1 MFIIIISYIFFS
13 LYGTLFMQAKY
24 TEGSIFNH
32 ICVMTFASAAGLMS
46 LFMVDLVDMYWLS
59 LLGEVALPAAIGYAG
74 SILFFTLSMSIGLA
88 VGCGAVV
95 SQAIGLG
102 DKKRVQQLVG
112 HVFLA
117 IVLFT
122 IPVVFLV
129 LWQAENLLIWLGAEG
144 KTYDFALSY
153 IGLVLPSLPL
163 MGIAMSASAIM
174 RALGNAKESMYIT
187 LIGGFVNAVLDPV
200 FIFILNMGI
209 DGAAIATVLCRVAML
224 LYGFWLVHKRYGLF
238 AFPQF
243 LTLKGDIKYFAQTAI
258 PAVLTNLATPI
269 GFAFITATMAQFGD
283 EAVAGNAII
292 NKLQPLAFVGLFAL
306 SGAVGP
312 IAGQNFGA
320 NKHYRIYQTL
330 MSSVLFVILYCFIA
344 SSLLWL
350 FMDVIIDVFRAKA
363 EAAYII
369 KLFCYGFSCI
379 FVFNGITFVTNAMF
393 NNLRIAHWATVFNF
407 AKATIFTMPFVY
419 FGAEYG
425 GLFGV
430 LMGMLIGSAAIAG
443 LGFWAAYRKIQQL
456 AGSVNQ

>member
-1 MFIIIISYIFFS
+1 MK
-13 LYGTLFMQAKY
+13 AKY

-88 VGCGAVV
+88 IGCSAVV

-122 IPVVFLV
+122 IPVVFLA
-129 LWQAENLLIWLGAEG
+129 LWQADNLLVWLGATG
-144 KTYDFALSY
+144 KAHDFALSY

-187 LIGGFVNAVLDPV
+187 LIGGFVNAVLDPI
-200 FIFILNMGI
+200 FIFTLNMGI
-209 DGAAIATVLCRVAML
+209 EGAAIATVLCRITML
-224 LYGFWLVHKRYGLF
+224 LYGFWLVNKRYELF
-238 AFPQF
+238 AFPQI
-243 LTLKGDIKYFAQTAI
+243 LMLKKDVTYFAQTAI
-258 PAVLTNLATPI
+258 PAVLTNLATPV
-269 GFAFITATMAQFGD
+269 GLAFITATMAQFGD
-283 EAVAGNAII
+283 EAVAGNAIVS
-292 NKLQPLAFVGLFAL
+292 KLQPLAFVGLFAL
-306 SGAVGP
+306 SGVVGP

-320 NKHYRIYQTL
+320 KQYERIHQTL
-330 MSSVLFVILYCFIA
+330 VSSVLFVILYCCVA
-344 SSLLWL
+344 SGLLWL
-350 FMDVIIDVFRAKA
+350 FMDVIINVFGAKG

-369 KLFCYGFSCI
+369 KLFCCGFSCI
-379 FVFNGITFVTNAMF
+379 FAFNGITFVTNAIF
-393 NNLRIAHWATVFNF
+393 NNLRIAHWATGFNF
-407 AKATIFTMPFVY
+407 ARATVFTMPFVY
-419 FGAEYG
+419 FGAQYG

-430 LMGMLIGSAAIAG
+430 LMGMLLGSAAIAV

-456 AGSVNQ
+456 STKHINTGV